1 MFLKP
6 SPSRGREEGT
16 GPRSGTAGEAPWP
29 SWGAH
34 AGAAAPGLSGKR
46 CNLGALRAGDHGGDR
61 GRGGAGGR
69 EADKEPLSA
78 GERDPPGL
86 SPIVRRISD

>member
-16 GPRSGTAGEAPWP
+16 GPRSGTAGEGPWP

-46 CNLGALRAGDHGGDR
+46 CNLGALQAGDHGGDR
-61 GRGGAGGR
+61 GGGGAGGR

-78 GERDPPGL
+78 GERDPP
-86 SPIVRRISD
+86 PRA